1 MSITHLVNQSVNFF
15 FQSYCHKTTNT
26 NTAHTHTTH
35 TKKIFISIKQIP
47 MNKLNKCIEIK
58 VHDKY
63 HVKDWPSVI
72 IHIWTA
78 GQGNSERGLLFVSE
92 RWAPKVFCH
101 RWAHVQHML
110 QAVAS

>member
-1 MSITHLVNQSVNFF
+1 
-15 FQSYCHKTTNT
+15 
-26 NTAHTHTTH
+26 
-35 TKKIFISIKQIP
+35 

-92 RWAPKVFCH
+92 R
-101 RWAHVQHML
+101 
-110 QAVAS
+110 